1 MKYFWIKTENGV
13 VTEFFELSSLEEGK
27 ELLKEQYEGMDE
39 YNRQF
44 FNLEEILNELILETW
59 DIYGSKIVYQVK
71 ELEWEYIFIL

>member
-71 ELEWEYIFIL
+71 ELE